1 MEDGVFPF
9 DAVSVS
15 TSNSGTTEPDK
26 VSSSEIQKNISDN
39 EQAVSCFFLYPHEK
53 LTLFV
58 SSRFQVNKEAFVLRT
73 LRTHAVACL
82 VDLAE

>member
-15 TSNSGTTEPDK
+15 TSGSGTTEPDNIC
-26 VSSSEIQKNISDN
+26 SSEIQQNMSDN
-39 EQAVSCFFLYPHEK
+39 EQAVSCFFMHPHEK

-58 SSRFQVNKEAFVLRT
+58 SSRFQVNREASVLRT
-73 LRTHAVACL
+73 LRTHAMVCL